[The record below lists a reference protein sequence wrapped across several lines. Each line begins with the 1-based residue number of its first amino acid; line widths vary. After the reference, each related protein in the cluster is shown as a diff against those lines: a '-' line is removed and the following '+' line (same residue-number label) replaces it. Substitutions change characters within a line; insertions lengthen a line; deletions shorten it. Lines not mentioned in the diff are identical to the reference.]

1 MNELQVVLRDS
12 YAKVAKVILTVYPFN
27 FRNGDPYRLYNL
39 DVFEYELNSGMAL
52 YGSIPVLIAHGWVQI
67 VFMTVTFI
75 WHGIHACIYKLWL
88 YEHNEFFVMW
98 SHRSLSYAHSEIIV
112 IQIICKAVT
121 VGPYQDTSVGWAFC
135 ALIVET
141 S

>member
-52 YGSIPVLIAHGWVQI
+52 YGSIPVLIAHG
-67 VFMTVTFI
+67 
-75 WHGIHACIYKLWL
+75 
-88 YEHNEFFVMW
+88 
-98 SHRSLSYAHSEIIV
+98 
-112 IQIICKAVT
+112 
-121 VGPYQDTSVGWAFC
+121 
-135 ALIVET
+135 
-141 S
+141 